1 MMNTYVEYFSTSYD
15 RGFCELVDDIN
26 EYAMK
31 HEVEIVSVSALP
43 GAYAVVVF
51 KKKEGV
57 EE

>member
-1 MMNTYVEYFSTSYD
+1 MNTYVKYFSTPA
-15 RGFCELVDDIN
+15 RGLCKLVDDIN

-57 EE
+57 E